1 MKQNDIL
8 FIHGTDYKNMT
19 LRILEAADLKGLIGD
34 TKKNI
39 ALKPNLVTT
48 TPPEDGATT
57 HPEIVAG
64 VLEYL
69 QNNGFHN
76 LSVMESAWVGAR
88 TKDVFDICYLG
99 RVCEQYGVPFY
110 DLKKDSHTT
119 LDAKGMDIA
128 VCDRALQTDF
138 MINLPVFKGHGQT
151 KITCALKN
159 NKGVIPDFEKRR
171 FHVLGLTKPIAHL
184 NTVCKND
191 FILVDNI
198 CGDLDFEEGG
208 NPVVMNRILAF
219 RDPVLCDAFVC
230 ENMGY
235 RIEDVPYVG
244 LAEKLGVGSADVSG
258 ANRIYVN
265 RPEEEKLPDGASNEQ
280 HTYRPTG
287 RVKRLA
293 AHTKQNNAC
302 SACYGALI
310 RALSV
315 MERHG
320 TLRGLKETVCVGQ
333 GFQGETGAC
342 GVGRCTAQFAKS
354 LPGCPPDAAQIVRF
368 LEEA

>member
-1 MKQNDIL
+1 MNRNDIL
-8 FIHGTDYKNMT
+8 FIHGTDYKDMT
-19 LRILEAADLKGLIGD
+19 LRILEAADLRSLIGD
-34 TKKNI
+34 TGKSV

-48 TPPEDGATT
+48 TPPEEGATT

-64 VLEYL
+64 VIEYL
-69 QNNGFHN
+69 QSHGFKDI
-76 LSVMESAWVGAR
+76 SVMESAWVGAR
-88 TKDVFDICYLG
+88 TKDVFDICYLN
-99 RVCEQYGVPFY
+99 RVCDQYGVPFY
-110 DLKKDSHTT
+110 DLKKDTHKTY
-119 LDAKGMDIA
+119 DAKGLDIA
-128 VCDRALQTDF
+128 VCERAMKTDF

-151 KITCALKN
+151 RITCALKN

-171 FHVLGLTKPIAHL
+171 FHTLGLTKPIAHL

-235 RIEDVPYVG
+235 AIDDVPYVR
-244 LAEKLGVGSADVSG
+244 LAEQLGVGSADLAC
-258 ANRIYVN
+258 ANRVYVN
-265 RPEEEKLPDGASNEQ
+265 EPSDENLSEKNA
-280 HTYRPTG
+280 YRPTG
-287 RVKRLA
+287 RVKKLA
-293 AHTKQNNAC
+293 AHTEQCDAC

-310 RALSV
+310 RALSI

-320 TLRGLKETVCVGQ
+320 TLRNLKETVCVGQ
-333 GFQGETGAC
+333 GFQGKKGNL
-342 GVGRCTAQFAKS
+342 GIGKCTAGFEKS
-354 LPGCPPDAAQIVRF
+354 LPGCPPDAARIVEY
-368 LEEA
+368 LEG

>member
-1 MKQNDIL
+1 MERNEIY
-8 FIHGTDYKNMT
+8 FIHGTGYKDMT
-19 LRILEAADLKGLIGD
+19 LRILEAADLRSVIGD
-34 TKKNI
+34 TGKSI

-48 TPPEDGATT
+48 TPPEEGATT

-64 VLEYL
+64 VIEYL
-69 QNNGFHN
+69 QSYGFKEI
-76 LSVMESAWVGAR
+76 SVMESAWVGAR

-99 RVCEQYGVPFY
+99 RVCQQYDVPFH
-110 DLKKDSHTT
+110 DLKKDTYTT
-119 LDAKGMDIA
+119 YDAKGLTIA
-128 VCDRALQTDF
+128 VCDRAMQTDF

-171 FHVLGLTKPIAHL
+171 FHSLGLTKPIAHL

-230 ENMGY
+230 ESMGY
-235 RIEDVPYVG
+235 RIDDVPYVR
-244 LAEKLGVGSADVSG
+244 LAETLGVGSADVEG
-258 ANRIYVN
+258 VKRIYVN
-265 RPEEEKLPDGASNEQ
+265 EPADEQLAETKAFRPS
-280 HTYRPTG
+280 G
-287 RVKRLA
+287 RVGRLA
-293 AHTKQNNAC
+293 AHTEQKDAC
-302 SACYGALI
+302 SACYGSLI
-310 RALSV
+310 RALSM

-320 TLRGLKETVCVGQ
+320 TLRRLKETVCVGQ
-333 GFQGETGAC
+333 GFQGKSGAV
-342 GVGRCTAQFAKS
+342 GVGKCTAGFAQS
-354 LPGCPPDAAQIVRF
+354 LPGCPPDAAKIVQF
-368 LEEA
+368 LEQIT